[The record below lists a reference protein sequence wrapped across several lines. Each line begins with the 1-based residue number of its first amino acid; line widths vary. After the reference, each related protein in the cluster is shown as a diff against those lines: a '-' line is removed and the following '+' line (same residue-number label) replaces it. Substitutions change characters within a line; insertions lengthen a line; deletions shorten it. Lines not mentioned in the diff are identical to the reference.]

1 MLNIVERYQIINIVE
16 FHLEFLLVVQMDI
29 PFVYLFVILCAC
41 LFVPFFRARLDT
53 RGESVAKVQYGFLY
67 FMMVCL
73 EECGKIIKI
82 QILRRWG
89 VVKSSVHNFGVKYFE
104 ENLPLW
110 GALFDGTCSPHCHY
124 TCKRAKQW

>member
-16 FHLEFLLVVQMDI
+16 FHLEFLLAVQMDI

-41 LFVPFFRARLDT
+41 IFVPFFRARLDT
-53 RGESVAKVQYGFLY
+53 RGESVAKVQYGLFVLY
-67 FMMVCL
+67 HG
-73 EECGKIIKI
+73 ECRKIIKI

-89 VVKSSVHNFGVKYFE
+89 VVKSSGHNFGVKYFE

-110 GALFDGTCSPHCHY
+110 GALFDWTWSPHCHY